1 MRRARFKVPP
11 DRPVG
16 YYHCIS
22 RCVEG
27 RFVFRDVESEHFLK
41 LMREFEEFCEVRVL
55 TFCLMSNHFH
65 ILLEVPKRPD
75 ILPGA
80 EAILSKLERLTGF
93 QDPGTARQELELYRR
108 MNDVEAEKAWLE
120 RYYRR
125 MWDVSAF
132 MKLLK
137 QRFSQWYNRRAER
150 KGTLWQERFKSVLVD
165 GAGDALTTIA
175 AYIDLNP
182 VRAGIVKDPKDYRW
196 SGYGEAVAGQ
206 DRAGGGLQFIVR
218 ALQGG
223 AEASIG
229 KSLELYRM
237 FIFQEGSEEREG
249 RTEEG
254 TPSRGALKRAEV
266 LRVIQEKGRLPVSD
280 YLRCRVRYFCDGAVL
295 GSKGYVDEVFKAYRE
310 RFGEKRKTGARR
322 LRGLE
327 EPLYALRDLRLKVF
341 G

>member
-1 MRRARFKVPP
+1 MGF
-11 DRPVG
+11 
-16 YYHCIS
+16 YHCIS
-22 RCVEG
+22 RCGEG
-27 RFVFRDVESEHFLK
+27 RFVFGDVESEHFLK

-65 ILLEVPKRPD
+65 ILLEVPKRPEV
-75 ILPGA
+75 LPSA

-93 QDPGTARQELELYRR
+93 QDPGAARQELELYRG

-150 KGTLWQERFKSVLVD
+150 KGTLWQQRFKSVLVD
-165 GAGDALTTIA
+165 GAGDALTTMA

-182 VRAGIVKDPKDYRW
+182 VRAGMVEDPKDYRW
-196 SGYGEAVAGQ
+196 SGYGEAVAGME
-206 DRAGGGLQFIVR
+206 RAREGLQFIAR
-218 ALQGG
+218 ALQRG
-223 AEASIG
+223 AEASVG

-254 TPSRGALKRAEV
+254 TPTRGALKRAEV
-266 LRVIQEKGRLPVSD
+266 LRVIQEKGRLPVRE

-295 GSKGYVDEVFKAYRE
+295 GSKGYVDEIFRAYRE